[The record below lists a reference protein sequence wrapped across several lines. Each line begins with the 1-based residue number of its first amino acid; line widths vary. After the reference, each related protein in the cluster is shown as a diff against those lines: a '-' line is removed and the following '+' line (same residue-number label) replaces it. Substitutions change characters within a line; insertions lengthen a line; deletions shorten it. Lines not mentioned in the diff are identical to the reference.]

1 MFTQI
6 IDTLGD
12 VMHRG
17 GWVMYPLIILSII
30 ALTLIFER
38 CWFWLAT
45 NNPGRRRRYQT
56 MARYLREGRHQLVRD
71 EVADDRSVYG
81 QLVRAMLDSNA
92 SEAVVRALV
101 EKERPRIERFMPTLG
116 TIITAAPMLG
126 ILGTVTGIIQSFRV
140 LSQADMVTDPTAIGA
155 GIAEA
160 LLTTVAGLVVALVVL
175 FPYNA
180 FRAQIDR
187 TLGLAEALVA
197 AAKENNSPP
206 PG

>member
-1 MFTQI
+1 MFSQL

-12 VMHRG
+12 MMHRG
-17 GWVMYPLIILSII
+17 GWVMYPLILLSII

-38 CWFWLAT
+38 CWFWIAT
-45 NNPGRRRRYQT
+45 NNPSRRRRFRQV
-56 MARYLREGRHQLVRD
+56 ARHLRVGEPTQAMELIG
-71 EVADDRSVYG
+71 DDRSVYG
-81 QLVRAMLDSNA
+81 QLVRTLIESDG
-92 SEAVVRALV
+92 SEAAIRELI
-101 EKERPRIERFMPTLG
+101 ETERPRIERFMTTLG

-140 LSQADMVTDPTAIGA
+140 LSETDMVTDPAAIGG

-160 LLTTVAGLVVALVVL
+160 LLTTVAGLLVALVVL

-197 AAKENNSPP
+197 AAQHQSKS
-206 PG
+206 